1 MHSVWMVSVVFLLP
15 MNFGTFKGVYY
26 NRVTSILYD
35 YIIGIPFP
43 SPPDSDFIN
52 SSNLIAFP

>member
-1 MHSVWMVSVVFLLP
+1 MVSVVFLLP